1 MELHAVG
8 IDLAKNV
15 FQIHGA
21 NAHGKTVLQKRV
33 SRAKLME
40 TVAQLPPCLIGIEAC
55 QGAHQWARR
64 FEAMGHTVRLIS
76 PQFVTP
82 YRRGNKNDGND
93 AAAICEAV
101 TRADMRF
108 VPVKQAHQLDVQAV
122 HRARDRIVKARTA
135 LINQIRGCLAEHG
148 IVMPQGAN
156 KVRQR
161 VPEILEDAEN
171 GLSGLARQTYHL
183 LLEELQALDAR
194 RAQFD
199 AVLKQAFKS
208 DEACQR
214 LETIPG
220 VGILTATAMVA
231 AVGGAREF
239 KNGRQMAAF
248 LGLVPRQH
256 SSGEKQRLGGIS
268 KRGNTPLR
276 TLLIHGARAVL
287 RFAGNKTDA
296 RSRWLQALVARRGM
310 NIAAVA
316 LANKTARTCWAL
328 LAKGEC
334 YRSTPA

>member
-8 IDLAKNV
+8 IDLAKTV

-21 NAHGKTVLQKRV
+21 NQHGKRVLQKRV
-33 SRAKLME
+33 SRAKLVE
-40 TVAQLPPCLIGIEAC
+40 TVAKLPPCLIGMEAC

-64 FEAMGHTVRLIS
+64 FETFGHTVRLIN
-76 PQFVTP
+76 PRFVTP

-108 VPVKQAHQLDVQAV
+108 VPVKQAAQLDVQAA
-122 HRARDRIVKARTA
+122 HRARDRIVKSRTA

-148 IVMPQGAN
+148 IVMPRGA
-156 KVRQR
+156 RQAR
-161 VPEILEDAEN
+161 CLLPEILEDGEN
-171 GLSGLARQTYHL
+171 GLSGLARQTYQL

-194 RAQFD
+194 QARFD
-199 AVLKQAFKS
+199 ALLKQALNA

-214 LETIPG
+214 LQTIPG
-220 VGILTATAMVA
+220 VGVLTATAMVA
-231 AVGGAREF
+231 AVGEAKVF

-256 SSGEKQRLGGIS
+256 SSGEKQRLGSIS
-268 KRGNTPLR
+268 KRGNTVLR

-287 RFAGNKTDA
+287 RYAGAKTDA

-310 NIAAVA
+310 NVAAVA
-316 LANKTARTCWAL
+316 LANKMARTCWVL
-328 LAKGEC
+328 LTRGER
-334 YRSTPA
+334 YKPAPV